1 MRRIFF
7 FLIVL
12 TFAKAIPA
20 QRLPDHV
27 YMPNIRTPKLFQQN
41 NQQSLPLITLGA
53 GDQLELHFDDMLG
66 VVRNYY
72 YTFELCNAD
81 WTPADVN
88 VFDYIKG
95 FTQNRLSQYRF

>member
-66 VVRNYY
+66 VVIIVSYH
-72 YTFELCNAD
+72 TKHI
-81 WTPADVN
+81 
-88 VFDYIKG
+88 IKMK
-95 FTQNRLSQYRF
+95 FQLISCTQCDQGKALLVILLK